1 MQESYEMNIF
11 VLCGIFLLPLIFGL
25 AIYAFIRYIKL
36 KWEKRFLELAAATQ
50 FQYLPSSQN
59 APYRRRGMSRGSPV
73 LLGRI
78 DHFSCLIWLYE
89 SRSAR
94 STMNNPNMGTLR
106 HYTKLEVH
114 LPLSLNLGLKIEPEL
129 SSLTSLFD
137 LFTGD
142 IQIND
147 EVFDKMFRIKA
158 HDPNAVYQFLT
169 PQRKMTLYN
178 AQQSI
183 SQLGALHITDT
194 MVEAEMHGGKLSPD
208 EIIFV
213 MKQLVAVA
221 HQVSSLPLQR

>member
-1 MQESYEMNIF
+1 MNIF
-11 VLCGIFLLPLIFGL
+11 LLCGAFLIPVITILFT
-25 AIYAFIRYIKL
+25 YALFRYVRVQ
-36 KWEKRFLELAAATQ
+36 WEKKFLELAAATQ

-59 APYRRRGMSRGSPV
+59 AHYRRRGMRRGSPV

-78 DHFSCLIWLYE
+78 DQFSCLIWLYE
-89 SRSAR
+89 SQGGSSRTSR
-94 STMNNPNMGTLR
+94 TH

-147 EVFDKMFRIKA
+147 QVFDKMFRIKA

-169 PQRKMTLYN
+169 PQRKMALYT

-183 SQLGALHITDT
+183 SQLGALQITDT
-194 MVEAEMHGGKLSPD
+194 LVEAELRGGKLLPA

-221 HQVSSLPLQR
+221 HQVSNLSPQK